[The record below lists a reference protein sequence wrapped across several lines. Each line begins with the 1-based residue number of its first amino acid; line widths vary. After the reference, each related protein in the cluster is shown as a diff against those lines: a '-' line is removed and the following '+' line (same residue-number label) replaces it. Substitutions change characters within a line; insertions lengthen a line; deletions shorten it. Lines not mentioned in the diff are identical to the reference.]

1 MADFI
6 SEWWGTAIA
15 IATAISILA
24 CAILL
29 WAQSKVKVK
38 IGSDGKPM
46 PAETT
51 GHVWDENLSE
61 QNNPLPKWWMWMFY
75 LTLIYSVGYLVVYP
89 GFGAYQGKF
98 GWSQTGEYEKE
109 MKDGEAQYG
118 PLFNKYLNMDIA
130 QVAKD
135 LQAHEIGQ
143 RLFLNTC
150 AQCHGSDAQGGKGY
164 PNLTDSDWLYGGNP
178 QVIKT
183 TIMEGRQGQMPPM
196 GAALGSDDDV
206 RNVANYVLS
215 LSGTAH
221 DPIKAALGKSKFGV
235 CAACH
240 GADGKGNQALGS
252 PNLTDKVW
260 LYGGGIDTIMETIN
274 KGRSNQMP
282 AHKALLSDAKVHLL
296 TAYVWGMS
304 NSGSNAVSA
313 ADTGALKQIE
323 NATESAAASK

>member
-15 IATAISILA
+15 VVTAISILV
-24 CAILL
+24 CGILL
-29 WAQSKVKVK
+29 WSQSKVKVK
-38 IGSDGKPM
+38 IGTDGKPL

-51 GHVWDENLSE
+51 GHVWDETLME
-61 QNNPLPKWWMWMFY
+61 QNNPLPKWWMWLFY

-98 GWSQTGEYEKE
+98 GWSQTGEYDKE

-130 QVAKD
+130 KVAKD
-135 LQAHEIGQ
+135 PQAHEIGQ

-164 PNLTDSDWLYGGNP
+164 PNLTDTDWLYGGDP
-178 QVIKT
+178 QTIKT

-196 GAALGSDDDV
+196 GAAVGSDDDV

-221 DPIKAALGKSKFGV
+221 DPIKAALGKAKFGV

-252 PNLTDKVW
+252 ANLTDKIW
-260 LYGGGIDTIMETIN
+260 LYGGGIDNIMETIN

-282 AHKALLSDAKVHLL
+282 AHKALLTDAKVHLL
-296 TAYVWGMS
+296 TAYVWGLS
-304 NSGSNAVSA
+304 NSGSTVSA
-313 ADTGALKQIE
+313 ADAGALKQIE
-323 NATESAAASK
+323 NAAEGAAASK

>member
-15 IATAISILA
+15 VVTAISILV

-29 WAQSKVKVK
+29 WSQSKVKVK
-38 IGSDGKPM
+38 IGSDGKPL

-51 GHVWDENLSE
+51 GHVWDETLME
-61 QNNPLPKWWMWMFY
+61 QNNPLPKWWMWLFY

-98 GWSQTGEYEKE
+98 GWSQTGAYDND
-109 MKDGEAQYG
+109 MKDCEVHYG
-118 PLFNKYLNMDIA
+118 PLFNKFLNTDVA

-135 LQAHEIGQ
+135 PQAHDIGQ

-150 AQCHGSDAQGGKGY
+150 AQCHGSDGQGGKGY
-164 PNLTDSDWLYGGNP
+164 PNLTDSDWLYGGDP
-178 QVIKT
+178 QVIKAS
-183 TIMEGRQGQMPPM
+183 IMEGRQGQMPPM

-221 DPIKAALGKSKFGV
+221 DPIKAALGKAKFGV

-252 PNLTDKVW
+252 PNLTDKIW
-260 LYGGGIDTIMETIN
+260 LYGGGIDNIMETIN
-274 KGRSNQMP
+274 KGRANQMP

-296 TAYVWGMS
+296 TAYVWSLS
-304 NSGSNAVSA
+304 NSGSSTVSA
-313 ADTGALKQIE
+313 ADVGALKQIE
-323 NATESAAASK
+323 NATESVAASK

>member
-15 IATAISILA
+15 VVTAISILV

-29 WAQSKVKVK
+29 WSQSKVKVK
-38 IGSDGKPM
+38 IGSDGKPL

-51 GHVWDENLSE
+51 GHVWDETLME
-61 QNNPLPKWWMWMFY
+61 QNNPLPKWWMWLFY
-75 LTLIYSVGYLVVYP
+75 LTLIYSIGYLVVYP

-98 GWSQTGEYEKE
+98 GWSQTGAYDKE

-118 PLFNKYLNMDIA
+118 PLFNKFLNTDVA
-130 QVAKD
+130 LVAKD
-135 LQAHEIGQ
+135 PQAHEIGQ

-150 AQCHGSDAQGGKGY
+150 AQCHGSDGQGGKGY
-164 PNLTDSDWLYGGNP
+164 PNLTDSDWLYGGDP

-183 TIMEGRQGQMPPM
+183 SIMDGRQGQMPPM

-221 DPIKAALGKSKFGV
+221 DPIKAALGKAKFGV

-252 PNLTDKVW
+252 PNLTDKIW
-260 LYGGGIDTIMETIN
+260 LYGGGIDNIMETIN
-274 KGRSNQMP
+274 KGRANQMP

-296 TAYVWGMS
+296 TAYVWSLS
-304 NSGSNAVSA
+304 NSGNSTVSA
-313 ADTGALKQIE
+313 ADVGALKQIE
-323 NATESAAASK
+323 NATESVAASK